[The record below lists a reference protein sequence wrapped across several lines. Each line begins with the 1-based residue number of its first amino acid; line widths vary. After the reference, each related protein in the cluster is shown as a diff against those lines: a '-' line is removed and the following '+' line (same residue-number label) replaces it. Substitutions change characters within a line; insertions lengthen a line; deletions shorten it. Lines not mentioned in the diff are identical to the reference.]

1 MLIRNGAG
9 TSEEDGLFN
18 MQMEAAPL
26 DGMVLLTPWRSK
38 LSEMITLTLPMPYI
52 LGKGKTLFSFLFF
65 FGQVEMKTD
74 FDLRYNHYFS
84 LIPHCQ
90 DLGEKQN
97 CIFWLPG
104 ARLRIRD
111 ITDNEY
117 IIDKE
122 SKCNKNTYFFYL
134 IHLVDTSCPHIMAV
148 FPQLGLSFLGFV
160 YKSLSLGKVLAGN
173 RFTASQ
179 SSKN

>member
-1 MLIRNGAG
+1 MLIRDGAG

-26 DGMVLLTPWRSK
+26 DGMVLLTPWRSRV
-38 LSEMITLTLPMPYI
+38 IRDDNANLTLALYFRKRKNP
-52 LGKGKTLFSFLFF
+52 LFF
-65 FGQVEMKTD
+65 PFFFLDRWKWKQILICVTIII
-74 FDLRYNHYFS
+74 FS
-84 LIPHCQ
+84 LVPDCQ

-97 CIFWLPG
+97 CIFWLPE

-134 IHLVDTSCPHIMAV
+134 IHLVAKSCPHIMAV
-148 FPQLGLSFLGFV
+148 FPQLGLLWTCGLLGV
-160 YKSLSLGKVLAGN
+160 CV
-173 RFTASQ
+173 
-179 SSKN
+179 